1 MLGEQ
6 NTQEEL
12 LTAFHH
18 DAQWW
23 RTAVGYIET
32 EAHFIDGLLSA
43 KIYKENTPNLYER
56 LQKFKHELGTRSRE
70 TKNLKKELE
79 LYETKLLGILECQDI
94 SCDTYYLE
102 NHKALKNRFE
112 EFYTRFNTY
121 KIGVFNYIE
130 GVLLV

>member
-23 RTAVGYIET
+23 RMAVGYFET
-32 EAHFIDGLLSA
+32 EIHFIDRLLST
-43 KIYKENTPNLYER
+43 KIYKEKTRNLYEW
-56 LQKFKHELGTRSRE
+56 LQKFKHELGTKSRE

-102 NHKALKNRFE
+102 NHKDLKNRFE
-112 EFYTRFNTY
+112 EFYTNFNTY
-121 KIGVFNYIE
+121 KTNVFNYIE

>member
-6 NTQEEL
+6 NTQKEL
-12 LTAFHH
+12 LTDFHH

-23 RTAVGYIET
+23 RTAVGYFET
-32 EAHFIDGLLSA
+32 ETHFIDRLLST
-43 KIYKENTPNLYER
+43 KIFKENTPNLYER
-56 LQKFKHELGTRSRE
+56 LQLFKQELNTRNRD

-94 SCDTYYLE
+94 SCDTYYLQ
-102 NHKALKNRFE
+102 NHKDLKKRFE
-112 EFYTRFNTY
+112 EFYTNFNTF
-121 KIGVFNYIE
+121 KTGVFNYIE